1 MDGKVNAED
10 QIRKLLR
17 DPELMKALQEKRAE
31 ANSKGEPQDEAP
43 EEAAK

>member
-17 DPELMKALQEKRAE
+17 DPELMKALQEQRAE
-31 ANSKGEPQDEAP
+31 ATTDGESQDEP
-43 EEAAK
+43 TGKTTK